1 MYLLAEVFPFLKK
14 VRLPVDRDQAMLLL
28 TAFMLVML
36 GVDTYLAHSISGTI
50 RPGEWIPI
58 LFGPAA
64 GALLGL
70 AGLVALRKRMA
81 ANIAA
86 TVVFLASVA
95 VGVLGSYYHLAR
107 AVVSAAPAGQQL
119 TAAILLYAPPILGP
133 LTFALVAVLGL
144 SAAWQEEEVDSG
156 RLRLFGGL
164 RLKMPLSK
172 TRAYFLLVALF
183 NLATLISSVIDHAR
197 TNFENPWLWLPTIA
211 GAFATLVSLFIAL
224 AEKPGRGD
232 LAVFVAAMLL
242 MMAVGA
248 VGAVLHVLTNRT
260 GQGAVIIERMI
271 RGAPVLAPLLFANMG
286 LLGLIVLLD
295 PRNPKDSK

>member
-1 MYLLAEVFPFLKK
+1 

-50 RPGEWIPI
+50 RTGEWIPI

-95 VGVLGSYYHLAR
+95 VGVLGSYYHLVR

>member
-50 RPGEWIPI
+50 RTGEWIPI

-95 VGVLGSYYHLAR
+95 VGVLGSYYHLVR